1 MLTVKTPPC
10 HKSSNAQYISAEL
23 RKHIV
28 GELIGR
34 EAGREA
40 PQRPDNDGAD
50 QDSWQNVDRY
60 KTHDKRENQVEVPAS
75 QKRTKILELGHPKV
89 LNAEDIGP
97 ARNDAFKQCQ
107 TFAAQPANM

>member
-1 MLTVKTPPC
+1 MPQEL
-10 HKSSNAQYISAEL
+10 SNAQYISAEL

-75 QKRTKILELGHPKV
+75 QNAPKSWS
-89 LNAEDIGP
+89 LAIQK
-97 ARNDAFKQCQ
+97 F
-107 TFAAQPANM
+107 